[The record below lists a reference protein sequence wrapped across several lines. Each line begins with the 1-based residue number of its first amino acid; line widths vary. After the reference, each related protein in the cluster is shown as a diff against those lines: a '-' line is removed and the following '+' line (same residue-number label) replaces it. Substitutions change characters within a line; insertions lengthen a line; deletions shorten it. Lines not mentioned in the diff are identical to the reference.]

1 LFSVLQAAL
10 RFSKGGADPG
20 STLEPRASGRL
31 AWLARFERAPARP
44 GAPAVVLIERDGSEL
59 HGAAA
64 ARVVLSRL
72 PLLFPLFG
80 PLNLPGLR
88 PLWDRVLG
96 KTIN

>member
-1 LFSVLQAAL
+1 M
-10 RFSKGGADPG
+10 
-20 STLEPRASGRL
+20 
-31 AWLARFERAPARP
+31 
-44 GAPAVVLIERDGSEL
+44 VLIERDGSEL